1 MVLSLFV
8 SRIIF
13 MFFNG
18 VVYGCALE
26 TTFNI
31 TWRLFKMGKY
41 DELIEKVAADE
52 KTVLE
57 QLKEKTD
64 EVWNASK
71 KMIYGMIKEYL
82 DDEDD
87 DQVKLFKKL
96 KKMIN
101 SCEELNDIAFNYM
114 AEQDRKIDAIYK
126 ELNEINANTLN
137 NVEET
142 RNTNKLLRELIK
154 K

>member
-1 MVLSLFV
+1 
-8 SRIIF
+8 
-13 MFFNG
+13 
-18 VVYGCALE
+18 
-26 TTFNI
+26 
-31 TWRLFKMGKY
+31 MGKY
-41 DELIEKVAADE
+41 DELIEKVATDE

-71 KMIYGMIKEYL
+71 KMIYGMIKENL
-82 DDEDD
+82 DVEDD

-101 SCEELNDIAFNYM
+101 SCEELNDIAFDYM